1 VALLAQLCLGLL
13 ALWTA
18 TFEGILTY
26 VGFTLGISTL
36 ATIVGLCRLR
46 RKEGPALHVPGW
58 PWVPGL
64 FMAFVASSTIFTV
77 VQRPFEGLVGLATLG
92 VGAVAYTLRRRGKAA
107 RTGATSPKPPS
118 LPP

>member
-1 VALLAQLCLGLL
+1 VALLAQLGLGLL

-36 ATIVGLCRLR
+36 ATIIGLCRIRL
-46 RKEGPALHVPGW
+46 KEGPALHVPGW

-64 FMAFVASSTIFTV
+64 FMAFVACSTIFTV

-92 VGAVAYTLRRRGKAA
+92 LGAAAYTLRQHA
-107 RTGATSPKPPS
+107 RSARIGATPPASPPPAV
-118 LPP
+118 